1 MRCFAFLLLLVAASE
16 TTNTTVS
23 VNSSHYYAEFPRD
36 PAVAFTV
43 DSLGCRSRIGLRHLT
58 ESECAN
64 IRVSGG
70 LDVISGLAYLGGP
83 WTSTNSPPSFWPLSN
98 DVSRQAGC
106 TISHINTNGYRV
118 YFNELTTGT
127 TVDRSQLDKMNM
139 QICFA
144 NDAIPLSELH
154 RRPVAT
160 ANSSFTLGDGGMQCP
175 QGSEPVLN
183 AEDCLTYVAQS
194 PQFTLQI
201 ALPAASGT
209 LPDGCLHYTGN
220 RPAGSN
226 NGMTSPA
233 NLWYNGWHQVSA
245 THANISSLVSQENQN
260 NYRVV
265 CRLVDEPSN
274 SAGTT
279 SVSVF
284 VGFLALAVHAA
295 HTFCD

>member
-1 MRCFAFLLLLVAASE
+1 M
-16 TTNTTVS
+16 
-23 VNSSHYYAEFPRD
+23 
-36 PAVAFTV
+36 AFTV

-58 ESECAN
+58 ESECAT

-70 LDVISGLAYLGGP
+70 LDVISGLAYPGGP
-83 WTSTNSPPSFWPLSN
+83 WTSTSAPASFWPRSN

-106 TISHINTNGYRV
+106 TTSNIGTNGWRV

-127 TVDRSQLDKMNM
+127 TVDRSQLDEMHM

-160 ANSSFTLGDGGMQCP
+160 ANSSFTLGDERMQCP
-175 QGSEPVLN
+175 QGSEPAPN

-201 ALPAASGT
+201 SNPATNKAY
-209 LPDGCLHYTGN
+209 PDGCLHYTEN
-220 RPAGSN
+220 RAAGTN
-226 NGMTSPA
+226 NGMNNPA
-233 NLWYNGWHQVSA
+233 NLWYNAWHQVTA

-260 NYRVV
+260 NFRVI

-284 VGFLALAVHAA
+284 LGFLALVVHAA
-295 HTFCD
+295 YTFCD